1 MKTSRYKMVTH
12 VLYPRVHREPS
23 RRMIKAQ
30 PHGWFREIGFD
41 PDRIFFLQPRGIGS
55 VRLVASPTE
64 QEVAEFIAYWEHQVA
79 IAKEYVANDCNP
91 ITRLWKAEQ
100 KK

>member
-1 MKTSRYKMVTH
+1 MDGSEKS
-12 VLYPRVHREPS
+12 VLT
-23 RRMIKAQ
+23 Q
-30 PHGWFREIGFD
+30 IGF
-41 PDRIFFLQPRGIGS
+41 FFLQPRGIGS